1 MLASCSMSSR
11 LAQGA
16 HRQTT
21 QASRLDGLRIHDVLA
36 FDAKPDNVAGK
47 SEADDLAAS
56 IGEYAVQ
63 GQGAGINAIQVR
75 CGIAS

>member
-1 MLASCSMSSR
+1 L
-11 LAQGA
+11 
-16 HRQTT
+16 T
-21 QASRLDGLRIHDVLA
+21 LA